1 MAPTVRDLLGSSPLR
16 LRLVVPEAREADS
29 VAAEITWVH
38 SSDLP
43 DPTPFLDQGQLL
55 LTDGSQFPLGWTDGS
70 AEDAYVRR
78 LVAHGICGLGF
89 ATQILHESIP
99 ERLAEACGS
108 HGLPLIEVPDRTPFI
123 AIIRF
128 VADWI
133 AREQHAQAEWSL
145 QAQRAIARAALRPD
159 GLRSILGEMERQ
171 LRCWVAMF
179 DAAGNYMRMPSNA
192 PIPSGIVD
200 DITGAART
208 ALARGERSVSQREVG
223 GQQVTLQTLG
233 RRNRLRGVLVL
244 GGLESLDTARTDIVN
259 SVIALA
265 SLALEQTRSLDTARR
280 HLRAGV
286 FEQLLSGRTEV
297 AASTARQVWGRLPA
311 DPAVV
316 TLAHPAAQRQNLLE
330 ALELLSDDHHG
341 AVFYA
346 PREANVVVLAGPQ
359 QLAKVL
365 DVLARYGAVAGV
377 SEPAPLANLPEGL
390 REAERALARA
400 VELSRPVVEFSEI
413 AGRGMLGLL
422 RSEKAH
428 SVALNVL
435 QPLLDAEASPEAP
448 QLLRAVTVWLANNC
462 GWEKAA
468 AELGVHRHTLRN
480 RVDAA
485 GRALGLNLDTLQDR
499 LELWAA
505 VQFLE
510 GASFSSGGSPGSG
523 RHGSDRASAT

>member
-1 MAPTVRDLLGSSPLR
+1 MPPTIRDVLGSSRLR
-16 LRLVVPEAREADS
+16 LRLVVPEDRDAEA
-29 VAAEITWVH
+29 VGAEVGWVH
-38 SSDLP
+38 SSDLA
-43 DPTPFLDQGQLL
+43 DPTPFLDSGQLL

-70 AEDAYVRR
+70 AEDAYVER
-78 LVAHGICGLGF
+78 LVARGICGLGF
-89 ATQILHESIP
+89 ATQVIHGSVPGALV
-99 ERLAEACGS
+99 EACGR

-171 LRCWVAMF
+171 LRCWVALF
-179 DAAGNYMRMPSNA
+179 DAAGNYLRMPSTT
-192 PIPSGIVD
+192 PMPSGLVGD
-200 DITGAART
+200 VTDAARA
-208 ALARGERSVSQREVG
+208 ALNRGERSVVQKELE

-233 RRNRLRGVLVL
+233 RRNRLRGVLAL
-244 GGLESLDTARTDIVN
+244 GGLESLDPARIDIVN

-265 SLALEQTRSLDTARR
+265 SLALEQTRSLDTARQ

-286 FEQLLSGRTEV
+286 FEQLLSGRPEV

-311 DPAVV
+311 DPVV
-316 TLAHPAAQRQNLLE
+316 VALARPAAQGQNLLE
-330 ALELLSDDHHG
+330 ALELLSDDHRG

-346 PREANVVVLAGPQ
+346 PRETNVVVLSSPQ
-359 QLAKVL
+359 QQQKVL
-365 DVLARYGAVAGV
+365 EVLARYDAAAGL
-377 SEPAPLANLPEGL
+377 SNPTPYAALADGL
-390 REAERALARA
+390 GEAERALDRA
-400 VELSRPVVEFSEI
+400 LELSRPVVEFSEI

-422 RSEKAH
+422 RSEKAE
-428 SVALNVL
+428 SVAQSVL
-435 QPLLDAEASPEAP
+435 QPLLRDDSAEAR
-448 QLLRAVTVWLANNC
+448 QLLEAVTVWLGSNC

-480 RVDAA
+480 RIDAA
-485 GRALGLNLDTLQDR
+485 GRRLGLNLDTLHDR

-505 VQFLE
+505 VQFLDARNGPRE
-510 GASFSSGGSPGSG
+510 A
-523 RHGSDRASAT
+523 